1 MLKRKNS
8 VPSRGLDKGVFTVQ
22 LRRSI
27 LGTTEQWAT
36 LDKSKTTRSFWLIQ
50 CQVLIAV
57 YPFILPPLCSQDP
70 DFFQAAIGHVLQGM
84 SYPLECPGL
93 NLDLSKVD
101 MVMIPSLLPLI
112 IVKQAQDTFQASE
125 IYRKVC
131 SGLLGT
137 ISLFLKQHGARN
149 SHFLPLTVVRV

>member
-1 MLKRKNS
+1 MCY
-8 VPSRGLDKGVFTVQ
+8 RGCLTHW
-22 LRRSI
+22 SAH
-27 LGTTEQWAT
+27 W
-36 LDKSKTTRSFWLIQ
+36 
-50 CQVLIAV
+50 
-57 YPFILPPLCSQDP
+57 
-70 DFFQAAIGHVLQGM
+70 
-84 SYPLECPGL
+84 L

-131 SGLLGT
+131 LGLLGT